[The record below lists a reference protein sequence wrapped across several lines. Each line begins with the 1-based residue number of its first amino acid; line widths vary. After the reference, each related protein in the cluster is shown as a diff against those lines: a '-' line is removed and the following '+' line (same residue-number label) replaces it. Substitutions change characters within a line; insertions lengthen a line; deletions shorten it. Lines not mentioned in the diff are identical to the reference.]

1 MFIVQMELVYIMRI
15 VSSVTI
21 RLIKIIGN
29 K

>member
-15 VSSVTI
+15 VSRVTI